1 MIGVDTNILLRLATN
16 DDPAQVSSIKR
27 WLATHARGE
36 RLYVNH
42 VVLAEAIWTLKSA
55 YRADRQKIAH
65 FVDSLLGNA
74 GFEVEDATMVEDALQ
89 SYLAGNIEFPDCL
102 IAAKNAGQCDLTI
115 TFDKGAASLPQ
126 FTLLK

>member
-1 MIGVDTNILLRLATN
+1 MIGVDTNILLRLASN

-27 WLATHARGE
+27 WLATHAQGDQI
-36 RLYVNH
+36 YVNH
-42 VVLAEAIWTLKSA
+42 VVLAEAVWTLKSA
-55 YRADRQKIAH
+55 YRADQQKIAH

-74 GFEVEDATMVEDALQ
+74 GFAVEDAALVEDALQ
-89 SYLAGNIEFPDCL
+89 SYLAGNVDFPDCL
-102 IAAKNAGQCDLTI
+102 IAAINSERCDLTI